1 MKKLCLALLMST
13 ALVSAVS
20 ARAEDHPGRYAEGAL
35 VALSSDSISVRPDSG
50 ELLTCSLSALVAP
63 QLTAL
68 HLVVGERVRAACEL
82 HEAHY
87 VLVKVGRPEAA
98 PPAPVQVHAPRY
110 AEGKL
115 TALSAASVTVAP
127 DSGDALTCAIP
138 PARAGSVAELH
149 LVVGERV
156 RLYCEFADG
165 GYRLAKLARP
175 EKPAAPPV
183 EKPAA
188 PPVEKPQPPATEPQH
203 VTRYVEGTLASL
215 SSVSLTVK
223 PDSGESLTCAI
234 PTGRAGSVSELKLA
248 LGERVRMLCEL
259 AGDHAQLVKL
269 ARPERSTAPP
279 AKKKPAL
286 ERPKKK

>member
-1 MKKLCLALLMST
+1 MST

-82 HEAHY
+82 HETHY

-175 EKPAAPPV
+175 

>member
-1 MKKLCLALLMST
+1 M
-13 ALVSAVS
+13 
-20 ARAEDHPGRYAEGAL
+20 
-35 VALSSDSISVRPDSG
+35 
-50 ELLTCSLSALVAP
+50 
-63 QLTAL
+63 
-68 HLVVGERVRAACEL
+68 
-82 HEAHY
+82 
-87 VLVKVGRPEAA
+87 
-98 PPAPVQVHAPRY
+98 
-110 AEGKL
+110 
-115 TALSAASVTVAP
+115 
-127 DSGDALTCAIP
+127 
-138 PARAGSVAELH
+138 
-149 LVVGERV
+149 
-156 RLYCEFADG
+156 
-165 GYRLAKLARP
+165 

-183 EKPAA
+183 EKH
-188 PPVEKPQPPATEPQH
+188 QPPATEPQH